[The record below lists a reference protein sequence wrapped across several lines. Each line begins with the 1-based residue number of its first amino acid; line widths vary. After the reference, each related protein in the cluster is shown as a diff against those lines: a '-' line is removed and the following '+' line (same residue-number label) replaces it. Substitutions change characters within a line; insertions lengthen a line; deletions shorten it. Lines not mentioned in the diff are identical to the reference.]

1 MKKQTNIY
9 RVVATFFFSL
19 SKIESWSYLREKTKH
34 CNFEIILD
42 LNEDM
47 LEKFQR
53 QQQKQNILF

>member
-1 MKKQTNIY
+1 MKNKQTFI
-9 RVVATFFFSL
+9 VWLQHFFSL